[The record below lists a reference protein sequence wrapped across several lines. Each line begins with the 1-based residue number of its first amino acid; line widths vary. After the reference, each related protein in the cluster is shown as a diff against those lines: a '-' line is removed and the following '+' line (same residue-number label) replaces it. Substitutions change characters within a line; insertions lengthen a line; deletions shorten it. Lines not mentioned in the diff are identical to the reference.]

1 MTIRSIGEF
10 HPVPERPGMRTRA
23 LIATEHGFTSCFVA
37 EFEMDQGA
45 SIPLHT
51 HPIEEGFVV
60 TEGAVTIQLGEETIT
75 ATAGCVVRIPP
86 GCPTRFVIR
95 RSIRRVF
102 SAQRRGIERTSSKRP
117 ASISKAFHGKSE
129 NLRSGP
135 ARGPMSNTSTLRLTA
150 QLAVQRTGRSRCS
163 PPAADR
169 SVEQQP
175 NQ

>member
-75 ATAGCVVRIPP
+75 ATAGSVVRIPP
-86 GCPTRFVIR
+86 GVPHALRNQAID
-95 RSIRRVF
+95 SARVL
-102 SAQRRGIERTSSKRP
+102 G
-117 ASISKAFHGKSE
+117 
-129 NLRSGP
+129 
-135 ARGPMSNTSTLRLTA
+135 
-150 QLAVQRTGRSRCS
+150 
-163 PPAADR
+163 AAAWNRADFFR
-169 SVEQQP
+169 EATKYLEGVPRKE
-175 NQ
+175 

>member
-60 TEGAVTIQLGEETIT
+60 TEGAVTIQLGEETTT
-75 ATAGCVVRIPP
+75 ATAGSVVRIPP
-86 GCPTRFVIR
+86 GVPHALRNQAID
-95 RSIRRVF
+95 SARVLG
-102 SAQRRGIERTSSKRP
+102 AAAWIERTSSERP
-117 ASISKAFHGKSE
+117 PSISKAFHGKSE
-129 NLRSGP
+129 TLRSGST
-135 ARGPMSNTSTLRLTA
+135 RGPMSNTTT
-150 QLAVQRTGRSRCS
+150 
-163 PPAADR
+163 
-169 SVEQQP
+169 
-175 NQ
+175 